1 MYHLNIP
8 QPDIVNPGT
17 TGIYIDYLDGNK
29 GHSTNIAKQEKRK
42 TGIDIANYR
51 NRPKKE
57 CKSSYNEYVND
68 MVSQDS
74 GTKNFLLSSKLLNS
88 QFSSVFSIDSTSK
101 KTSQTLEPAN
111 IMKHHRLLS
120 PKMVYTNCYMA

>member
-8 QPDIVNPGT
+8 QPDIVNPGAI
-17 TGIYIDYLDGNK
+17 GLYVDYLDGNK

-42 TGIDIANYR
+42 TGTDIANYR
-51 NRPKKE
+51 NRPQKE

-74 GTKNFLLSSKLLNS
+74 GNKKLFTLIKNKKCENS
-88 QFSSVFSIDSTSK
+88 GIT
-101 KTSQTLEPAN
+101 P
-111 IMKHHRLLS
+111 
-120 PKMVYTNCYMA
+120 